1 MNPQNDKEEELRQ
14 REQELRDREMA
25 IRLRELEAEISPPP
39 VMPTVKHDRPESAMQ
54 QKMRN
59 FMQTAKFIGLVAG
72 AGILFVIVFRVGTF
86 LATFVIVGIIGWV
99 VYKLFFDRDKTSR

>member
-1 MNPQNDKEEELRQ
+1 MNAPNEKESELQR

-25 IRLRELEAEISPPP
+25 LRLRELESEISPP
-39 VMPTVKHDRPESAMQ
+39 VLPTVKHDRPDSAMQ

-59 FMQTAKFIGLVAG
+59 LLKTAKFIGLIAG

-99 VYKLFFDRDKTSR
+99 VYKLFFERDRDR